1 MRKCV
6 IIAAFA
12 ALALAV
18 VAVRTEQARCTARI
32 LATEAKW
39 VEARRELW
47 TLQVRSARLRAPQQV
62 HDRSVFLD
70 SGVVPP
76 HEDET
81 DGTERVAAKDSRTE
95 QVHD

>member
-1 MRKCV
+1 MRGCV
-6 IIAAFA
+6 VIAAFA
-12 ALALAV
+12 ALAFLV
-18 VAVRTEQARCTARI
+18 VVLRTEQARCTARI

-76 HEDET
+76 HASED
-81 DGTERVAAKDSRTE
+81 DQQGRLASRAS
-95 QVHD
+95 DD

>member
-6 IIAAFA
+6 IIAALA
-12 ALALAV
+12 ALALGV
-18 VAVRTEQARCTARI
+18 VVLRTEQARCTARI

-76 HEDET
+76 HAKET
-81 DGTERVAAKDSRTE
+81 DEPERVAAKDPMT
-95 QVHD
+95 QQFHD